1 MEVDKWIREKMEEYG
16 RQVVK
21 ELAWE
26 YGFSEEEGLR
36 KINITVK
43 KMEEIKMKELS
54 KIPLPFTGVICSDN
68 CNGIRLNHSLY
79 TQCTNKHTISHNG
92 YNLCKTCD
100 KQREKN
106 SNDKPTYGYIQ
117 ERIELGENY
126 VDSKGKK
133 PVSYGNVME
142 KLNISRKEVEKEA
155 EKVGIII
162 DEKHYEV
169 KKGQRGRPKKSMTS
183 AKDVIDTASESS
195 ERSEEPVKRGRGRPK
210 KEKKRVEEEKIEIEE
225 KREEEKVEKVEENE
239 SSDEEE
245 LAVTEFKYKGKK
257 YLKAGDNTLYD
268 IESHEEIGRWD
279 GEKVILD

>member
-1 MEVDKWIREKMEEYG
+1 MEEYG
-16 RQVVK
+16 RKVVK
-21 ELAWE
+21 ELARE
-26 YGFSEEEGLR
+26 YEFSEEEGLR

-54 KIPLPFTGVICSDN
+54 KIPLPFTGVLCSDN

-117 ERIELGENY
+117 ERIEQGENY

-183 AKDVIDTASESS
+183 SQDVIDTASESS

-210 KEKKRVEEEKIEIEE
+210 KEKKTVEEEVQEE
-225 KREEEKVEKVEENE
+225 KEVKEEENE

-245 LAVTEFKYKGKK
+245 LAVTEFIYKGKK
-257 YLKAGDNTLYD
+257 YLKAGDDTIYD
-268 IESHEEIGRWD
+268 IETHEEIGRWN

>member
-21 ELAWE
+21 ELSRE
-26 YGFSEEEGLR
+26 YGFSEEEGLG

-54 KIPLPFTGVICSDN
+54 KIPLPFTGVICSEN

-117 ERIELGENY
+117 ERIEQGENY

-133 PVSYGNVME
+133 PLSYGNVME

-155 EKVGIII
+155 EKVGIIV

-183 AKDVIDTASESS
+183 TKDVIDTASESS
-195 ERSEEPVKRGRGRPK
+195 ERSEKRGRGRPK
-210 KEKKRVEEEKIEIEE
+210 KEKKTV
-225 KREEEKVEKVEENE
+225 EEEKVEEEKVEQVKEEQVKEEENE

-245 LAVTEFKYKGKK
+245 LAVTEFKYKGRK
-257 YLKAGDNTLYD
+257 YLKAGDDTIYD

-279 GEKVILD
+279 GEKIILD

>member
-1 MEVDKWIREKMEEYG
+1 MEVDKWLKEKMEEYG
-16 RQVVK
+16 RKVVK
-21 ELAWE
+21 ELARE
-26 YGFSEEEGLR
+26 YECSEEEGLR

-54 KIPLPFTGVICSDN
+54 KIPLPFTGVLCSDN

-117 ERIELGENY
+117 ERIEQGENY

-183 AKDVIDTASESS
+183 SQDVIDTASESS

-210 KEKKRVEEEKIEIEE
+210 KEKKTVEEEVQEE
-225 KREEEKVEKVEENE
+225 KEVKEEENE

-245 LAVTEFKYKGKK
+245 LAVTEIIYKGKK
-257 YLKAGDNTLYD
+257 YLKAGDDTIYD
-268 IESHEEIGRWD
+268 IETHEEIGRWN

>member
-1 MEVDKWIREKMEEYG
+1 MEVEKWLKEKMEEYG

-21 ELAWE
+21 ELAIE
-26 YGFSEEEGLR
+26 YGFSEEEGLG
-36 KINITVK
+36 KINIRVK

-54 KIPLPFTGVICSDN
+54 KIPLPFTGVICSEN

-183 AKDVIDTASESS
+183 SQDVIDTASESS
-195 ERSEEPVKRGRGRPK
+195 ERSEKRGRGRPK
-210 KEKKRVEEEKIEIEE
+210 KEKKTVEEEKEVKE
-225 KREEEKVEKVEENE
+225 EENE

-245 LAVTEFKYKGKK
+245 LAVTEIIYKGKK
-257 YLKAGDNTLYD
+257 YLKAGDDTIYD
-268 IESHEEIGRWD
+268 IETHEEIGRWD

>member
-1 MEVDKWIREKMEEYG
+1 MEVDKWLKEKMEEYG
-16 RQVVK
+16 RKVVK
-21 ELAWE
+21 ELARE

-54 KIPLPFTGVICSDN
+54 KIPMPFTGVICSEN

-117 ERIELGENY
+117 ERIEQGENY

-155 EKVGIII
+155 EKIGIII

-183 AKDVIDTASESS
+183 TKDVIDTASESS
-195 ERSEEPVKRGRGRPK
+195 ERSEKRGRGRPK
-210 KEKKRVEEEKIEIEE
+210 KEKKTVEEV
-225 KREEEKVEKVEENE
+225 KVVEVKEEENE

-245 LAVTEFKYKGKK
+245 LAVTKFTYKGKE
-257 YLKAGDNTLYD
+257 YLKAADNTLYD

>member
-1 MEVDKWIREKMEEYG
+1 MEVDKWLKEKMEEYG
-16 RQVVK
+16 RKVVK
-21 ELAWE
+21 ELARE
-26 YGFSEEEGLR
+26 YEFSEEEGLR

-117 ERIELGENY
+117 ERIEQGENY

-183 AKDVIDTASESS
+183 SQDVIDTASESS

-210 KEKKRVEEEKIEIEE
+210 KEKKTVEEEVQEE
-225 KREEEKVEKVEENE
+225 KEVKEEENE

-245 LAVTEFKYKGKK
+245 LAVTEFIYKGKK
-257 YLKAGDNTLYD
+257 YLKAGDDTIYD
-268 IESHEEIGRWD
+268 IETHEEIGRWN

>member
-1 MEVDKWIREKMEEYG
+1 MEVDKWLKEKMEEYG
-16 RQVVK
+16 RKVVK
-21 ELAWE
+21 ELARE
-26 YGFSEEEGLR
+26 NEFSEEEGLR

-54 KIPLPFTGVICSDN
+54 KIPLPFTGVLCSDN

-117 ERIELGENY
+117 ERIEQGENY

-183 AKDVIDTASESS
+183 SQDVIDTASESS

-210 KEKKRVEEEKIEIEE
+210 KEKKTVEEEVQEE
-225 KREEEKVEKVEENE
+225 KEVKEEENE

-245 LAVTEFKYKGKK
+245 LAVTEIIYKGKK
-257 YLKAGDNTLYD
+257 YLKAGDDTIYD
-268 IESHEEIGRWD
+268 IETHEEIGRWN